1 MAASSNTP
9 TDPSWTCFS
18 AENHVFKT
26 TSQHCPEQPYVS
38 LQIGS
43 LASNNSSPQ
52 LSVKRIVF
60 TTVSHDQ
67 GFSGTLHLKGTYDHS
82 NTWFDARVLTSSGRD
97 RVPRRHIQ
105 ANVHASFEFK
115 THVNRWDSEGGDA
128 GLLEWLAAIQVS
140 LSLQLSCLSLE
151 RQEISY

>member
-1 MAASSNTP
+1 
-9 TDPSWTCFS
+9 
-18 AENHVFKT
+18 
-26 TSQHCPEQPYVS
+26 VS

-43 LASNNSSPQ
+43 LASNNSSPRV
-52 LSVKRIVF
+52 SVKRIVF

-140 LSLQLSCLSLE
+140 LSLRLSSLSLE